1 MEDEDGTSVENAME
15 ASEEVPDEIDEA
27 GNDASRENSVEN
39 GPDEPIGEQEESG
52 DVNSPEESAAVEEG
66 MEWEDAPLEFY
77 EAQEDG
83 LYQFLCRLYEKIL
96 QRPGDQ
102 EGIAYWYE
110 LLRSGKMSG
119 AEIVMKFGNST
130 EMEAQKLDNH
140 AVH

>member
-1 MEDEDGTSVENAME
+1 MENV
-15 ASEEVPDEIDEA
+15 
-27 GNDASRENSVEN
+27 
-39 GPDEPIGEQEESG
+39 PDEPIGEQEESEN
-52 DVNSPEESAAVEEG
+52 VNSPEESAAVEEG
-66 MEWEDAPLEFY
+66 LEWEDAPLEFY

-102 EGIAYWYE
+102 EGIAYWYD

-130 EMEAQKLDNH
+130 EMEAQKLDNPQFIGRLYIGP
-140 AVH
+140 VLTGSRTRKEPRTGQGCWIRGFPEIMR